1 MFSFIKAK
9 LMDQEMHCRF
19 CFKPFVRIEKHE
31 AKCEGPTLHELGRVV
46 QQLLERVD
54 AQDKRIAELTPKV
67 EKSKTWPPI
76 VMPTLTEGDLKVF
89 LSQGVDDMV
98 AAHEWPVASQNR
110 TTYVCEAGVWVRASE
125 AQLKAIASAV
135 LAQLAQLFPVYV
147 ERKGWLEKD
156 PKNLYPEKALKVYG
170 IQPAAVQKALLAK
183 AKS

>member
-1 MFSFIKAK
+1 
-9 LMDQEMHCRF
+9 MHCRF

-31 AKCEGPTLHELGRVV
+31 AKCEGPTLNELGRVV

-54 AQDKRIAELTPKV
+54 AQDKRIAELSGPSGSGLKPV
-67 EKSKTWPPI
+67 KWPP
-76 VMPTLTEGDLKVF
+76 VTLPTLTESDLKVF

-98 AAHEWPVASQNR
+98 APYAWPVASHNR

-125 AQLKAIASAV
+125 AQLKAVASSV

-183 AKS
+183 AKA